1 MSYRIVVDSCGEFT
15 EEMAKDSHFVHAALN
30 LEIDGNHFVDDETFD
45 RLRFLDLVEKS
56 PNCPKS
62 SCPSPEVYRSAFDCG
77 ADHLYAVTL
86 SAELSG
92 SYNSAVLGQNL
103 YLEDHPDAKIH
114 VFNSCSAS
122 VGETLLAK
130 KIQECEEAGMEF
142 EEVIKA
148 VEAYQAER
156 QTFFVLESLDHLR
169 KNGRLSAVKAFV
181 ASALNI
187 KPVMEG
193 NKQGIIEQAGQARGM
208 QKALRMMVELLVERM
223 NKPEEKTVAIVH
235 CNNEARAQFVKEE
248 IEKRMKVKE
257 IIILP
262 SSGVST
268 LYAAQG
274 GIILVG

>member
-248 IEKRMKVKE
+248 IEKRTKVKE

>member
-92 SYNSAVLGQNL
+92 SYNSAVLGKNL

-148 VEAYQAER
+148 VEVYQAER

-248 IEKRMKVKE
+248 IEKRTKVKE

>member
-1 MSYRIVVDSCGEFT
+1 MSYRIGVDSCGEFT

-248 IEKRMKVKE
+248 IEKRTKVKE

>member
-142 EEVIKA
+142 EEVIKE

-169 KNGRLSAVKAFV
+169 KNGRLNAVKAFV

-248 IEKRMKVKE
+248 IEKRTKVKE

>member
-103 YLEDHPDAKIH
+103 YLEDHPDAMVH
-114 VFNSCSAS
+114 VFNSWSAS
-122 VGETLLAK
+122 VGETLLAM

-142 EEVIKA
+142 EEVIKE

-248 IEKRMKVKE
+248 IEKRTKVKE

>member
-103 YLEDHPDAKIH
+103 FLEDHPDAKIH

-248 IEKRMKVKE
+248 IEKRTKVKE

>member
-62 SCPSPEVYRSAFDCG
+62 SCPSPEVYMSAFDCG

-169 KNGRLSAVKAFV
+169 KNGRLNAVKAFV

-248 IEKRMKVKE
+248 IEKRTKVKE

>member
-248 IEKRMKVKE
+248 SEKRTKVKE

>member
-193 NKQGIIEQAGQARGM
+193 NKHGIIEQAGQARGM

-248 IEKRMKVKE
+248 IETRTKVKE

>member
-15 EEMAKDSHFVHAALN
+15 EEMARDSHFVHAALN

-62 SCPSPEVYRSAFDCG
+62 SCPSPEVYRSAFDCE

-142 EEVIKA
+142 EEVIKT
-148 VEAYQAER
+148 VEEYCQEK
-156 QTFFVLESLDHLR
+156 QTYFVLETLEHLR

-248 IEKRMKVKE
+248 IEKRTKVKE

>member
-92 SYNSAVLGQNL
+92 SYNSAVLGKNL

-248 IEKRMKVKE
+248 IEKRTKVKE

-268 LYAAQG
+268 EYAAPG

>member
-148 VEAYQAER
+148 EEAYQAER

-248 IEKRMKVKE
+248 IEKRTKVKE

>member
-248 IEKRMKVKE
+248 IEKRTKVKE
-257 IIILP
+257 ILILP

>member
-77 ADHLYAVTL
+77 ADHLYAVTI

-248 IEKRMKVKE
+248 IEKRTKVKE

>member
-235 CNNEARAQFVKEE
+235 CNNEVRAQFVKEE
-248 IEKRMKVKE
+248 IEKRTKVKE

>member
-62 SCPSPEVYRSAFDCG
+62 SCPSPEVYRNAFDCG

-103 YLEDHPDAKIH
+103 YLEDHPDAKVH

-142 EEVIKA
+142 EEVIKE

-248 IEKRMKVKE
+248 IEKRTKVKE

>member
-187 KPVMEG
+187 KPVMEV
-193 NKQGIIEQAGQARGM
+193 NKQGIIEQAGQARCM

-248 IEKRMKVKE
+248 IEKRTKVKE

>member
-103 YLEDHPDAKIH
+103 YLEDHPDAKVH

-248 IEKRMKVKE
+248 IEKRTKVKE

>member
-208 QKALRMMVELLVERM
+208 QKALRMMVELLVGRM

-248 IEKRMKVKE
+248 IEKRTKVKE

>member
-92 SYNSAVLGQNL
+92 SYISAVLGQNL

-114 VFNSCSAS
+114 VFNSSSAS

-248 IEKRMKVKE
+248 IEKRTKVKE

>member
-1 MSYRIVVDSCGEFT
+1 MSYKIIIDSCGELT
-15 EEMAKDSHFVHAALN
+15 EAMKADEHFGSAALT
-30 LEIDGNHFVDDETFD
+30 LYVDDHTIVDDETFD
-45 RLRFLDLVEKS
+45 QHQFLKLVAES

-62 SCPSPEVYRSAFDCG
+62 ACPSPESFRDKFDCG
-77 ADHLYAVTL
+77 ADHVYAVTL
-86 SAELSG
+86 SSELSG
-92 SYNSAVLGQNL
+92 SYNSAELGKNL
-103 YLEDHPDAKIH
+103 FLEEHPEKKAY
-114 VFNSCSAS
+114 VFNSRSAS
-122 VGETLLAK
+122 VGETLIGL

-248 IEKRMKVKE
+248 IEKRTKVKE

>member
-181 ASALNI
+181 ASTLNI

-193 NKQGIIEQAGQARGM
+193 NKHGIIEQAGQARGM

-248 IEKRMKVKE
+248 IEKRTKVKE

-274 GIILVG
+274 GIILVV

>member
-45 RLRFLDLVEKS
+45 RLRFLELVEKS

-248 IEKRMKVKE
+248 IEKRTKVKE

>member
-181 ASALNI
+181 ASTLNI

-248 IEKRMKVKE
+248 IEKRTKVKE

>member
-45 RLRFLDLVEKS
+45 RLRFLDLVEES

-248 IEKRMKVKE
+248 IEKRTKVKE

>member
-235 CNNEARAQFVKEE
+235 CNNEARAQFGKEE
-248 IEKRMKVKE
+248 IEKRTKVKE

>member
-142 EEVIKA
+142 EEVIKT

-223 NKPEEKTVAIVH
+223 NKRRRRPWRSSTATM
-235 CNNEARAQFVKEE
+235 
-248 IEKRMKVKE
+248 KRVR
-257 IIILP
+257 
-262 SSGVST
+262 SS
-268 LYAAQG
+268 
-274 GIILVG
+274 

>member
-142 EEVIKA
+142 EEVIKE

-248 IEKRMKVKE
+248 IEKRTKVKE

>member
-30 LEIDGNHFVDDETFD
+30 LEIDGNHFVEDETFD

-248 IEKRMKVKE
+248 IEKRTKVKE
-257 IIILP
+257 ILILP

>member
-130 KIQECEEAGMEF
+130 KIQECEEASMEF

-248 IEKRMKVKE
+248 IEKRTKVKE

>member
-62 SCPSPEVYRSAFDCG
+62 SCPSPEVYR
-77 ADHLYAVTL
+77 

-235 CNNEARAQFVKEE
+235 CNN
-248 IEKRMKVKE
+248 
-257 IIILP
+257 
-262 SSGVST
+262 
-268 LYAAQG
+268 
-274 GIILVG
+274 

>member
-15 EEMAKDSHFVHAALN
+15 EEMAKDPHFVHAALN

-208 QKALRMMVELLVERM
+208 QKALRMMVELFVERM

-248 IEKRMKVKE
+248 IEKRTKVKE

>member
-1 MSYRIVVDSCGEFT
+1 MGYRIVVDSCGEFT

-62 SCPSPEVYRSAFDCG
+62 SCPSPEVYRNAFDCG

-248 IEKRMKVKE
+248 IEKRTKVKE

>member
-45 RLRFLDLVEKS
+45 RLRFLELVEKS

-169 KNGRLSAVKAFV
+169 KNGRLSAVKVFV

-248 IEKRMKVKE
+248 IEKRTKVKE

>member
-45 RLRFLDLVEKS
+45 RLRFLDLEETS
-56 PNCPKS
+56 PNCPNS

-248 IEKRMKVKE
+248 IEKRTKVKE

>member
-208 QKALRMMVELLVERM
+208 QKPLRMMVELLVERM

-248 IEKRMKVKE
+248 IEKRTKVKE

>member
-15 EEMAKDSHFVHAALN
+15 EEMARDSHFVHAALN

-193 NKQGIIEQAGQARGM
+193 NKHGIIEQAGQARGM

-248 IEKRMKVKE
+248 IEKRTKVKE

>member
-15 EEMAKDSHFVHAALN
+15 EEMAKDLHFVHAALN

-248 IEKRMKVKE
+248 IEKRTKVKE

>member
-208 QKALRMMVELLVERM
+208 QKALRMRVELLVERM

-248 IEKRMKVKE
+248 LEKRTKVKE

>member
-15 EEMAKDSHFVHAALN
+15 EEMARDSHFVHAALN

-45 RLRFLDLVEKS
+45 RLCFLDLVEKS

-248 IEKRMKVKE
+248 IEKRTKVKE